1 MSAPFFIYFFGNFTI
16 RGTKTMKKETAVNRK
31 ANAIHSTL
39 ARGAALSALVVSL
52 SACQTMENLDKQL
65 TSVVNSMQSGMKG
78 VISSDETSSTSLR
91 KTSVNDSLNSS
102 QTQETASISGAARAS
117 EPPKGSSG
125 EITADVDTNNRVVRR
140 YQAALALMLQAQSIF
155 QEALNIDVDRQKAE
169 ATAKMLE
176 SGIVEKSEL
185 ESATAL
191 TAENDALIREK
202 LDAGVKLDEQGREK
216 YAEALPIY
224 ALGTL
229 NSSLIVPEV
238 LAYANEVQSTI
249 SQISSNPLMVFR
261 AASLAQGAVSVLYVA
276 SELPTLV
283 SKWYDNTSTL
293 ITFGQENEVDVSD
306 AKDAM
311 EQVEL

>member
-1 MSAPFFIYFFGNFTI
+1 
-16 RGTKTMKKETAVNRK
+16 MKKETAVNK
-31 ANAIHSTL
+31 KTNTTL
-39 ARGAALSALVVSL
+39 GRLGRGAALSALVVSL
-52 SACQTMENLDKQL
+52 SACQTTEIAKQL
-65 TSVVNSMQSGMKG
+65 TSVGNSMQSGMKK
-78 VISSDETSSTSLR
+78 E
-91 KTSVNDSLNSS
+91 
-102 QTQETASISGAARAS
+102 GA
-117 EPPKGSSG
+117 G
-125 EITADVDTNNRVVRR
+125 EITADVDTNNRIVRR
-140 YQAALALMLQAQSIF
+140 YQAALVLMLQAQTIL
-155 QEALNIDVDRQKAE
+155 QEALKIDVDRQKAE
-169 ATAKMLE
+169 ATAELLAG
-176 SGIVEKSEL
+176 GIADKSEL
-185 ESATAL
+185 ERATAL

-216 YAEALPIY
+216 YAEALPVY

-249 SQISSNPLMVFR
+249 SQISSNPLMAFR
-261 AASLAQGAVSVLYVA
+261 AVSLAQGAVSGLYVA

-311 EQVEL
+311 AQVEL

>member
-1 MSAPFFIYFFGNFTI
+1 
-16 RGTKTMKKETAVNRK
+16 MKKETAVNRK

-65 TSVVNSMQSGMKG
+65 TSVGNSMQSGMKG

-229 NSSLIVPEV
+229 NSSLIVPEA

-293 ITFGQENEVDVSD
+293 ITFGQENEIDVSG
-306 AKDAM
+306 AEDAM
-311 EQVEL
+311 EQVAL

>member
-1 MSAPFFIYFFGNFTI
+1 
-16 RGTKTMKKETAVNRK
+16 MKKETAVNK
-31 ANAIHSTL
+31 KTNTTL
-39 ARGAALSALVVSL
+39 GRLGRGAALSALVVSL
-52 SACQTMENLDKQL
+52 SACQTMKNLDKQL
-65 TSVVNSMQSGMKG
+65 TSVGNSMQSGMKG
-78 VISSDETSSTSLR
+78 VISSDETSSTSAR

-117 EPPKGSSG
+117 EPPKEGAG
-125 EITADVDTNNRVVRR
+125 EITADVDTNNRIVRR
-140 YQAALALMLQAQSIF
+140 YQAALVLMLQAQTIL
-155 QEALNIDVDRQKAE
+155 QEALKIDVDRQKVE
-169 ATAKMLE
+169 ATAELLAG
-176 SGIVEKSEL
+176 GIADKSEL
-185 ESATAL
+185 KRATAL

-261 AASLAQGAVSVLYVA
+261 AVSLAQGAVSGLYVA

-306 AKDAM
+306 AKAAM
-311 EQVEL
+311 AQVEL